1 MFQLTEDQIIS
12 RAEQA
17 KAYFTAGY
25 NCAQSVY
32 MAYADLFGIDTK
44 QAAIIAAPLGG
55 GMGRLREVCGACSAS
70 FLVAGL
76 AIPCD
81 NPSDTNAK
89 RDCYAMVQRLA
100 ERFRE
105 ANGSIICRE
114 LLGLSEK
121 KESPTPSPRTAAYY
135 KKRPCAELVY
145 ISALNIGKELSGR

>member
-17 KAYFTAGY
+17 KAYFTDGY
-25 NCAQSVY
+25 NCAQSVH
-32 MAYADLFGIDTK
+32 MAYADLFGIDAK

-114 LLGLSEK
+114 LLGLCKK
-121 KESPTPSPRTAAYY
+121 KESPTPSPRTDEYY

-145 ISALNIGKELSGR
+145 NSALNIGKELSGH

>member
-1 MFQLTEDQIIS
+1 MFQLTENQIIS

-17 KAYFTAGY
+17 KAYFTEGY

-32 MAYADLFGIDTK
+32 MAYADLFGMDAK
-44 QAAIIAAPLGG
+44 QAAIIAAPFGG

-81 NPSDTNAK
+81 NPYDTNAK
-89 RDCYAMVQRLA
+89 RDCYALVQRLA

-114 LLGLSEK
+114 LLGLCKK
-121 KESPTPSPRTAAYY
+121 KENPTPSPRTDEYY

-145 ISALNIGKELSGR
+145 NSALNIGKELSGH

>member
-1 MFQLTEDQIIS
+1 MFQLTEDKIIS

-17 KAYFTAGY
+17 KSFFIQGY

-32 MAYADLFGIDTK
+32 MAYADLFGIDAK

-81 NPSDTNAK
+81 DPTDMQAK
-89 RDCYAMVQRLA
+89 KKCYAMVQRLA

-105 ANGSIICRE
+105 QNGSIICRE

-121 KESPTPSPRTAAYY
+121 KESPAPSPRTAEYY

-145 ISALNIGKELSGR
+145 LAALNVGKEIAEL